1 MSNKVENNNVENAV
15 VEIINKAIRG
25 IDSTTDFLLS
35 EIPEVI
41 QQLLMWNFAKS
52 LIISFV
58 LLASVAVSLFVGLKL
73 LRGDFIKLS
82 PRLHDSRFGICCILA
97 FFAAINFYE
106 LLYSNDWLMIWIA
119 PKVWLME
126 YAANLVK

>member
-15 VEIINKAIRG
+15 VEIINKAIQG

-52 LIISFV
+52 LIISIV
-58 LLASVAVSLFVGLKL
+58 LLLSVVLSLSFGFKL
-73 LRGDFIKLS
+73 LRGDFIKLL
-82 PRLHDSRFGICCILA
+82 PQLHDLRFGICCGLA
-97 FFAAINFYE
+97 FFAVINFYE
-106 LLYSNDWLMIWIA
+106 LLYSNDWLMIWLA
-119 PKVWLME
+119 PKVWLIE

>member
-15 VEIINKAIRG
+15 VEIINKAIQG

-52 LIISFV
+52 LI
-58 LLASVAVSLFVGLKL
+58 LCTL
-73 LRGDFIKLS
+73 
-82 PRLHDSRFGICCILA
+82 
-97 FFAAINFYE
+97 FFALSITLIRFLFLSLKEHNEPE
-106 LLYSNDWLMIWIA
+106 LIIILMIAVVVCGAVTFANHGWLMIWLA
-119 PKVWLME
+119 PKVWLIE
-126 YAANLVK
+126 YAANLVR

>member
-1 MSNKVENNNVENAV
+1 MSSKVENNNVENAV
-15 VEIINKAIRG
+15 VEIINKAIQG

-52 LIISFV
+52 LIVCVLFFV
-58 LLASVAVSLFVGLKL
+58 LSIVAGRFLFLSIKE
-73 LRGDFIKLS
+73 GDEPEPVLCMFS
-82 PRLHDSRFGICCILA
+82 A
-97 FFAAINFYE
+97 FTGFVIVTFFNH
-106 LLYSNDWLMIWIA
+106 SWLMIWIA
-119 PKVWLME
+119 PKVWLIE